1 MDMNET
7 NLTIVDY
14 RDVEKK
20 GEVKRLYRK
29 AFPRE
34 ERAPWLRLMRAYNEW
49 DCAIEAYYH
58 GKTFIGFTV
67 ELERTEFIYLF
78 FFAVSRRVRG
88 KGYGKKILRSVTEGF
103 RGKTVVIDIEAVYDG
118 APNLKERE
126 KRKSFYLSQ
135 GFISSGLE
143 FIVRGVKYE
152 TMYFGEDFD
161 ADAYRKFIEERVL
174 QFKA

>member
-88 KGYGKKILRSVTEGF
+88 KGYGKKILRSRQNGCNRY
-103 RGKTVVIDIEAVYDG
+103 RG
-118 APNLKERE
+118 
-126 KRKSFYLSQ
+126 S
-135 GFISSGLE
+135 
-143 FIVRGVKYE
+143 VRRR
-152 TMYFGEDFD
+152 T
-161 ADAYRKFIEERVL
+161 
-174 QFKA
+174 QFKGTGKEKVFLSLPRLYFFGVGIYRSRRAV